1 MQNYMTIIINAI
13 KSWVN
18 GKINKLEKDLNS
30 KVEEVSEQASNA
42 IDAINEIPQADWNQS
57 DETAKDY
64 VKNRT
69 HYDDSKTFFNLEDY
83 NGDYSSLESVETEG
97 PAHYAEGVTY
107 YKVSEVDGI
116 DLSCSFDIEFFVN
129 NIEKDKV
136 NNLKPNENFTQSFP
150 ALTYGIQRE
159 DYPCGTS
166 MLLSVIRSASHVNTS
181 LIIALEDGSS
191 FNVEGTEVTLPKG
204 IWVRNIN
211 VRPVFTSLTVNDL
224 KQLDQKYTPNA
235 DWSQSD
241 PNGEGYIKNRTHYEE
256 ENLIDIAGL
265 EYEIEI
271 NKDTA
276 FYKFSLPLELGQ
288 KWNIWY
294 DSMDGNG
301 EIILR
306 HENLEVQV
314 TPDDEL
320 GIYSSESN
328 PLPFDLLGKN
338 LFFDNTF
345 LNMIKP
351 TIFKVVG
358 VSGYIT
364 GDPIVHK
371 IDQKYVPNA
380 DWSQSNPNDEGY
392 IKNRTHYDDIV
403 YTLKDKNEIS
413 DFLRDLGYD
422 PQLFQEDVTS
432 PKPIEGLTFRVVIDG
447 QVYDEVPV
455 YTGCY
460 YAGGYT
466 YGIGDYCRSSNW
478 PAGTN
483 YGFCCTA
490 YGCVPNPD
498 FFPNGIES
506 IEVYAVEKDFK
517 YLDSKFIK
525 DMYHEEFKEI
535 FNVKDAEFSYGE
547 YLPESPFVLT
557 EGNTYIVNWD
567 GVESVCEAI
576 TFEPGVIGFYDSSL
590 HFEIF
595 YIGPIESCGI
605 RSYGNNDGESSTHTI
620 SIKEKV
626 IHTIQPKYIK
636 DMYYDTGKTI
646 TELVPLQIVSEFTLM
661 EEPIYVVENPFEL
674 KLIEGATYIVNWDGI
689 EYELTCEVFLGTP
702 YIGNFNLLN
711 MQPGGDVPFRI
722 AANEAEGM
730 VMVATEST
738 EESHEI
744 GIIEI
749 KHDMKQ
755 LDIKYLPILEEEIET
770 VFEIEGFTGGE
781 ILDESYK
788 MLVGKYRVTVDGKSE
803 IAEFFEDLGYS
814 HYYNDNF
821 EIETWNGG
829 ISFWFSEDKE
839 HSIKIEKIKKVIKE
853 EHLPKSITTAP
864 DWNQNDVNAPDYIEN
879 RTHYTEEK
887 IIVLSEKLELFDEN
901 GDSNGFV
908 MTNYEWDQNK
918 EYIVLCNGTKYPVTW
933 DRFYYAGSYCYYL
946 GARPNN
952 LTHDLPF
959 SLFGYNMSEIDARPL
974 DIATYDSIEKYDIKV
989 VNVEDDIHYLD
1000 SKYIKDMYYSSNKYI
1015 GTLNFIATSSNTMEY
1030 TYTEADVDIFNSF
1043 MTSRGNGEIIEVN
1056 IDNEAC
1062 LMSVAFDRGWFRF
1075 AGGISGEMN
1084 YNDGQVWSAT
1094 INATNIVLTT
1104 GNTYKIKF
1112 YNTQEEEIKYIDPK
1126 YIKDMYYDEIIDTK
1140 SATVECTS
1148 ESPAGGSFKDAHYY
1162 KEIYYFFR
1170 PFLYDY
1176 SGKLRITWNGKVY
1189 HFDFDKNETVYIG
1202 DTNFEEYPFAIDW
1215 GREWGVVYVPT
1226 SGTYNF
1232 EITKVNFKQLD
1243 EKFIPDT
1250 IARVGTPQPYFVLTD
1265 TVTGAPYKIEIT
1277 NGNLVSSPLEEV

>member
-490 YGCVPNPD
+490 YGCMPNPD

-525 DMYHEEFKEI
+525 DMYYDATQVLLNRTFTNDGTNMFIYAYDGSATEYIDIVENYDTVTLEVNGQKFTLYSQDAFDGFNILYSDLSDTTPQGKYSILLNYLGGTGGHKVQFHPEKLGLDNSVDSYDVKILFEDVHQIHPKYIKDMYYEKTEEKLISEGTFKDVTETEYHYWPNSSGSLEHLETWKVGTLPYGGYIVGDEYTVIFNGVSYKLTLNTKWDMFNAGYYIGFGFVEDEESTLDPISDGSAPFVGYFYDLEAGADEIKDKLPGMTRFGEVEFYVLKTSEEFPETTIQIYHGDRELKQIHPKYIKDMYHEEIKEI

-711 MQPGGDVPFRI
+711 MQPGGDVPFGI

-755 LDIKYLPILEEEIET
+755 LDIKYLPILEEEYET

-788 MLVGKYRVTVDGKSE
+788 KLVGEYRVTVDGKSE
-803 IAEFFEDLGYS
+803 IAEFIDNFDFSIYICG
-814 HYYNDNF
+814 NF
-821 EIETWNGG
+821 EIETWDGG
-829 ISFWFSEDKE
+829 IHFWFSEDRE
-839 HSIKIEKIKKVIKE
+839 HSIKIE
-853 EHLPKSITTAP
+853 
-864 DWNQNDVNAPDYIEN
+864 
-879 RTHYTEEK
+879 
-887 IIVLSEKLELFDEN
+887 
-901 GDSNGFV
+901 
-908 MTNYEWDQNK
+908 
-918 EYIVLCNGTKYPVTW
+918 
-933 DRFYYAGSYCYYL
+933 
-946 GARPNN
+946 
-952 LTHDLPF
+952 
-959 SLFGYNMSEIDARPL
+959 
-974 DIATYDSIEKYDIKV
+974 
-989 VNVEDDIHYLD
+989 
-1000 SKYIKDMYYSSNKYI
+1000 
-1015 GTLNFIATSSNTMEY
+1015 
-1030 TYTEADVDIFNSF
+1030 
-1043 MTSRGNGEIIEVN
+1043 
-1056 IDNEAC
+1056 
-1062 LMSVAFDRGWFRF
+1062 
-1075 AGGISGEMN
+1075 
-1084 YNDGQVWSAT
+1084 
-1094 INATNIVLTT
+1094 
-1104 GNTYKIKF
+1104 
-1112 YNTQEEEIKYIDPK
+1112 EIK
-1126 YIKDMYYDEIIDTK
+1126 
-1140 SATVECTS
+1140 
-1148 ESPAGGSFKDAHYY
+1148 
-1162 KEIYYFFR
+1162 
-1170 PFLYDY
+1170 
-1176 SGKLRITWNGKVY
+1176 
-1189 HFDFDKNETVYIG
+1189 
-1202 DTNFEEYPFAIDW
+1202 
-1215 GREWGVVYVPT
+1215 
-1226 SGTYNF
+1226 
-1232 EITKVNFKQLD
+1232 
-1243 EKFIPDT
+1243 
-1250 IARVGTPQPYFVLTD
+1250 
-1265 TVTGAPYKIEIT
+1265 
-1277 NGNLVSSPLEEV
+1277 